1 MSRKIRIFS
10 SRSRL
15 VQTLILRLASNAAK
29 PRVISSADTE
39 KPAMIPNTSDPVE
52 ARAPV
57 WLGVG
62 SGVSVWPGVGS
73 GVGLGLGETDG
84 VTYLTITTPSAPALA
99 PAGVDPAPPPLPVFA
114 VGARVGELLPPTV
127 PPPTEL

>member
-39 KPAMIPNTSDPVE
+39 KPAVIPSTSDPVD
-52 ARAPV
+52 ASAPD
-57 WLGVG
+57 WLGVEE
-62 SGVSVWPGVGS
+62 S
-73 GVGLGLGETDG
+73 DG